1 MAAVPVG
8 PEEEFSMS
16 RKMLRALSILALV
29 TLTVTGAAHASGRP
43 SEETSGL
50 AATWERIAG
59 WLRSVPG
66 LSGMLG
72 KAGSSMD
79 TNGTQLKAG
88 SQMDP
93 NGLTSDEGSQMDPNG
108 RK

>member
-1 MAAVPVG
+1 
-8 PEEEFSMS
+8 MS
-16 RKMLRALSILALV
+16 RKMLRVLAILALV
-29 TLTVTGAAHASGRP
+29 TLTATGAAHASGRP
-43 SEETSGL
+43 TEETSGL

-59 WLRSVPG
+59 WLRSMPG

-72 KAGSSMD
+72 KEGSQMD
-79 TNGTQLKAG
+79 PNGGPTTKAG

-93 NGLTSDEGSQMDPNG
+93 NGLTSDEGSQMDPDG

>member
-1 MAAVPVG
+1 MG

-16 RKMLRALSILALV
+16 RKMLRVLAILALV
-29 TLTVTGAAHASGRP
+29 TLTATGAAHASGRAN
-43 SEETSGL
+43 EETSGL

-72 KAGSSMD
+72 K
-79 TNGTQLKAG
+79 
-88 SQMDP
+88 
-93 NGLTSDEGSQMDPNG
+93 EGSQMDPDGMTTDEGPAMDPNG
-108 RK
+108 LK

>member
-1 MAAVPVG
+1 MEAAPVG

-16 RKMLRALSILALV
+16 RKMLRVLAILTLV
-29 TLTVTGAAHASGRP
+29 TLTATGAAHATGRP
-43 SEETSGL
+43 NEETSGL

-66 LSGMLG
+66 LPGMLG
-72 KAGSSMD
+72 
-79 TNGTQLKAG
+79 KAG

-93 NGLTSDEGSQMDPNG
+93 NGLTSDEGSQMDPDG